1 MGVMI
6 PKIIHYCWFGNNP
19 LSDLNK
25 RCIDSWRRLLPD
37 YTIKEWN
44 EHNSPLDNDY
54 CRAACERGLWSKV
67 ANYVRL
73 HALSTEGG
81 IYFDTDVEVFKNF
94 DPLLGHRCFVGFQL
108 DKENDD
114 WVNNA
119 VLGAEAGHP
128 FIRRCIELTV
138 ELFVD
143 TGTFYRS
150 PQVTTMALREIG
162 LSRYGT
168 QQLENGVMVFPTEYF
183 YPYTWFEEFTPA
195 CIRKNTYAVHYW
207 EKTWGSLPEAKKSSP
222 LYLLKKRALGFLRTY
237 F

>member
-1 MGVMI
+1 MI

-108 DKENDD
+108 DK
-114 WVNNA
+114 
-119 VLGAEAGHP
+119 
-128 FIRRCIELTV
+128 
-138 ELFVD
+138 
-143 TGTFYRS
+143 
-150 PQVTTMALREIG
+150 
-162 LSRYGT
+162 
-168 QQLENGVMVFPTEYF
+168 
-183 YPYTWFEEFTPA
+183 
-195 CIRKNTYAVHYW
+195 
-207 EKTWGSLPEAKKSSP
+207 
-222 LYLLKKRALGFLRTY
+222 
-237 F
+237 